1 MNTIAIILSSIIGF
15 LFLMAG
21 VPKVFGVPAPMGAR
35 VRAAFERFGM
45 PAGVR
50 VATGAIEIV
59 FAAGLWIA
67 AATDTA
73 SLAIATG
80 AAGIVVLVGAAG
92 AHAKAKDPAP
102 EFVPVALYLALCA
115 ATIATAT

>member
-1 MNTIAIILSSIIGF
+1 MNTTAITLSIITGF

-35 VRAAFERFGM
+35 VRTAFERFGM
-45 PAGVR
+45 PASIR
-50 VATGAIEIV
+50 LATGAIEIA

-73 SLAIATG
+73 RLAIASA
-80 AAGIVVLVGAAG
+80 AAGIVVLIGAAG

-102 EFVPVALYLALCA
+102 EFVPAALYLALCA
-115 ATIATAT
+115 AIIATAA